1 MEELHHIHKEVP
13 FGYWVL
19 WVEPAFRVLRRK
31 WREARDDIRRPSVR
45 WQLLRW
51 G

>member
-1 MEELHHIHKEVP
+1 MEELHRIHKEVP

-19 WVEPAFRVLRRK
+19 WVEPAFRALRRK
-31 WREARDDIRRPSVR
+31 WREARADNRKPSVR

>member
-19 WVEPAFRVLRRK
+19 WIEPAVRALKRK
-31 WREARDDIRRPSVR
+31 WRQRQEAAPTPSVR